1 MFDAFVQKCVSSEE
15 SAFTL
20 LTGQRKRAP
29 CSVWSPKVD
38 NSHCNHS
45 GCSVTTLLDGE
56 YCWLCILLDR
66 SPPLY
71 SPATATS
78 PLRSGNLQS
87 AHRFLRGRQDD
98 GDAQAGVPR
107 HEGACRVPLPNLAG
121 ACFYSCCVSQRFSRG
136 TCSKCSICVICTLQS
151 IKDMPVL
158 QDGPPPGGFPSVR
171 YARRIPSTGPAGFT
185 LFAVTASIMA
195 YGFIK
200 VSQPACTCMLRFD
213 MATSSSQL
221 PVSSAC
227 FAQLQ
232 LCRQCVAVIK
242 HALNSQ
248 QPCNVQVGQTNHEK
262 RAAKAEKKAA
272 RFAIMPI
279 LQAEEDRR

>member
-1 MFDAFVQKCVSSEE
+1 MCK
-15 SAFTL
+15 
-20 LTGQRKRAP
+20 
-29 CSVWSPKVD
+29 
-38 NSHCNHS
+38 
-45 GCSVTTLLDGE
+45 
-56 YCWLCILLDR
+56 
-66 SPPLY
+66 
-71 SPATATS
+71 
-78 PLRSGNLQS
+78 
-87 AHRFLRGRQDD
+87 
-98 GDAQAGVPR
+98 
-107 HEGACRVPLPNLAG
+107 
-121 ACFYSCCVSQRFSRG
+121 
-136 TCSKCSICVICTLQS
+136 TCTMQS

-200 VSQPACTCMLRFD
+200 VSQPPFTCTLRFD
-213 MATSSSQL
+213 SDTSNSPL
-221 PVSSAC
+221 PVGCAC
-227 FAQLQ
+227 FTQLQ
-232 LCRQCVAVIK
+232 LQRQCVAVIR
-242 HALNSQ
+242 HAHIIQ